1 MNDLTFTILHLVND
15 WDTGMFLWI
24 NGWHTDYM
32 DNFMEFYT
40 HKFIWLPLYLSLVYV
55 VFRNFQWKATLVWLL
70 VVILLLV
77 INDQLCASVLRH
89 EVARMRPS
97 NLDNPISSF
106 VHVVDGYRGG
116 RYGFPS
122 AHAANSCGLAFYV
135 MYVFRRTLLSITML
149 LWAMMMCYTRIYLGV
164 HYVGDLF
171 VGMMLGLVNATII
184 YCLFKRFMPHVV
196 ESFRPKDDTA
206 PKLRLPVA
214 VCGAS
219 VVTMLI
225 LSFFID
231 PA

>member
-1 MNDLTFTILHLVND
+1 MNDLIFTILHLVND
-15 WDTGMFLWI
+15 WDTSMFLWI

-40 HKFIWLPLYLSLVYV
+40 HKFIWLPLYLSLFYV
-55 VFRNFQWKATLVWLL
+55 VFRNFQWKATVVWLL
-70 VVILLLV
+70 VAILLLV

-116 RYGFPS
+116 CYGFPS
-122 AHAANSCGLAFYV
+122 AHAANSFGLAFYV
-135 MYVFRRTLLSITML
+135 MYVFRRILLSITMF

-171 VGMMLGLVNATII
+171 VGMMLGLANATII
-184 YCLFKRFMPHVV
+184 YYLFKRFMPHIV

-225 LSFFID
+225 LSLFID

>member
-1 MNDLTFTILHLVND
+1 MNDLIFTILHLVND
-15 WDTGMFLWI
+15 WDSSMFLWI

-32 DNFMEFYT
+32 DNFIEFYT

-70 VVILLLV
+70 VAILLLV

-122 AHAANSCGLAFYV
+122 AHAANSFGLAFYV
-135 MYVFRRTLLSITML
+135 MYVFRRILLSITML

-164 HYVGDLF
+164 HYVGDL
-171 VGMMLGLVNATII
+171 VAGMMLGLINATII
-184 YCLFKRFMPHVV
+184 YYLFKQFMPHIV

-225 LSFFID
+225 LSLFID